1 MVVLI
6 SIASVFSLTNTID
19 LECKSFMGLLP
30 EINRA
35 WITIDNR
42 LFLWNYEDGY
52 EQLLNEKI
60 CYKIIYRKHVKI
72 RG

>member
-1 MVVLI
+1 MAVLI
-6 SIASVFSLTNTID
+6 SFASVFPLTNTID

-52 EQLLNEKI
+52 VQLLHEKI
-60 CYKIIYRKHVKI
+60 CHKIMYRKHVKVH
-72 RG
+72 G

>member
-1 MVVLI
+1 MAVFILVTN
-6 SIASVFSLTNTID
+6 AFSLTNIID

-52 EQLLNEKI
+52 EIFFDL
-60 CYKIIYRKHVKI
+60 YKIYVLF
-72 RG
+72 